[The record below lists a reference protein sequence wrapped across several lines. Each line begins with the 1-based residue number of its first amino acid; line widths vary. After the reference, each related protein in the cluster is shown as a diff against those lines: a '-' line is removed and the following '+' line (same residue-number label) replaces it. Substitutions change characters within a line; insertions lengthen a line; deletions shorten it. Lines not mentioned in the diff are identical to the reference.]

1 VKKELAV
8 IKLMGTN
15 NIQSKIFTIRS
26 RQVMLGKDLA
36 QLYGIETK
44 VLSQAVKR
52 NASRF
57 PQDFM
62 FQLTKSEFAN
72 WKSQFVTSNT
82 EKMGIRKMPFAFTEQ
97 GVAML
102 SGVLSSKRAIEV
114 NLKIMRT
121 FVEMKKFL
129 ISNAQIFQ
137 RLDVIELKQ
146 LKTDEKLEKVFE
158 VMSQNQGIPKQGI
171 FFEGQMFDAHN
182 FVSELIRKAK
192 KSIVVIDNYVDDRVF
207 KLLTKRRKGVK
218 AVIYTKNI
226 NKALSI
232 DLSKHNS
239 QYAPIE
245 LKIIKTVHD
254 RFIVLDNSEVYHF
267 GASLKD
273 LGFRVKMFC
282 FLKT

>member
-1 VKKELAV
+1 MKKELAV